1 MSAIFLEF
9 LHPPP
14 PYQQYFC
21 RISWQFWPIFDPSSL
36 PIAKVVNG
44 RPLKHTIYDKLNL
57 SLPGQNGILVKFVA
71 YSFIYCMYVVCTFI
85 TKLFI
90 KIPPSANKVI
100 LGNEFSAWRNFKN
113 IFSRLLFTIIFR
125 PEMLKFHQ
133 YSILT
138 GETMVAFVIFCVL
151 NITAVF
157 QKYRFGKFYLSD

>member
-100 LGNEFSAWRNFKN
+100 LGNEFSAWRNFK
-113 IFSRLLFTIIFR
+113 IIFLDHFS
-125 PEMLKFHQ
+125 PQNNIIKQTLKKFIWH
-133 YSILT
+133 I
-138 GETMVAFVIFCVL
+138 VVIEVSF
-151 NITAVF
+151 
-157 QKYRFGKFYLSD
+157 K